1 MALALSQPVQAT
13 PSRAAF
19 AAGRKLGEL
28 DKQWLW
34 NRLQENAECPSRV
47 LCEELRQRHPGLEI
61 SPRHLNRLRV
71 PWGLNRPKGRPHKVP
86 SSDEHNGGA
95 ELIEFT
101 PQLGFVGVHLLA
113 HWLEQGQGFEPV
125 IARLEGAIEAHR
137 QAHPEDDFAL
147 LHHRS
152 ETLRRRFQAL
162 FFAPLLG
169 IERLSEFDTCEHP
182 LPTLIG
188 GGYLSSTLNQFL
200 GQLERIE
207 AGEALMP
214 ALALAAAGQFNYV
227 DGHMIAYWNRV
238 PMHKGK
244 ITMLGRIMAGSQA
257 VITHNET
264 GQAVF
269 VEYYPPD
276 IHLSQ
281 FIVAYCQQV
290 AMATGSGLFV
300 IDRAVNSVELARVFA
315 EQGLGLLSM
324 LDDNEHR
331 GRDSFEATW
340 VETLADGTQVYGG
353 PWKEPRPEDPRH
365 FAIVEPTT
373 GKALVYWAT
382 PAFKSAVATA
392 QWPQVYCERNEIQE
406 NSFKRMIEHGALNT
420 NYGRKK
426 LIGSDRHQQRKQDAL
441 AQAREA
447 TAQKRDKKAQQL
459 NAQQDKVAESV
470 AKGHGKRLEQRQRT
484 LGVLDKEVNELQRQH
499 DQLTAQAEALGPPGQ
514 RADRDFRKQ
523 TIMTFRTLLLENALA
538 AFLAALCA
546 ILPNKVSLESLLGL
560 LFERSGARVET
571 PTELVYW
578 MSTAGLSLP
587 KRRLLE
593 EIVEGLGGMG
603 LNHHGKPI
611 RVCLRDRPP

>member
-1 MALALSQPVQAT
+1 MPLALSQPAQVVA
-13 PSRAAF
+13 PRPAF
-19 AAGRKLGEL
+19 ETGRKLGEL

-34 NRLQENAECPSRV
+34 NRLHANAACPSRV
-47 LCEELRQRHPGLEI
+47 LCEELRQRHPPLEI

-71 PWGLNRPKGRPHKVP
+71 QWGLNRPKGRPRKAP
-86 SSDEHNGGA
+86 SGGEHNGGA

-113 HWLEQGQGFEPV
+113 HWLEQEQAFEPV
-125 IARLEGAIEAHR
+125 IARLEEAIEGHR

-147 LHHRS
+147 LHHRP

-169 IERLSEFDTCEHP
+169 IERLSEFDTREHP

-214 ALALAAAGQFNYV
+214 ALVVATAGQFNYV

-276 IHLSQ
+276 IPLSQ
-281 FIVAYCQQV
+281 FIVAYCQRV
-290 AMATGSGLFV
+290 AMTTGSSLFV

-324 LDDNEHR
+324 LDDNQHR

-340 VETLADGTQVYGG
+340 VETLADGTQVYSG
-353 PWKEPRPEDPRH
+353 PWKEPHPDDPRH
-365 FAIVEPTT
+365 FVIVDAPGDKT
-373 GKALVYWAT
+373 LVYWAT
-382 PAFKSAVATA
+382 PAFKSVVATN
-392 QWPQVYCERNEIQE
+392 QWPPVYRERNEIQE
-406 NSFKRMIEHGALNT
+406 NSFKRMIEHGALNI

-426 LIGSDRHQQRKQDAL
+426 LIGPDRHQQRQQEAL
-441 AQAREA
+441 DQARQA
-447 TAQKRDKKAQQL
+447 TAQKLDKKAEQL

-470 AKGHGKRLEQRQRT
+470 TNGHGKRLVQRQQR
-484 LGVLDKEVNELQRQH
+484 LGVLEQETNELQCQH
-499 DQLTAQAEALGPPGQ
+499 DKLTAQAEALGPPGQ

-523 TIMTFRTLLLENALA
+523 TIMTFRTLLLANALG
-538 AFLAALCA
+538 AFLAALGA
-546 ILPNKVSLESLLGL
+546 ILPGPVSLEALLGL
-560 LFERSGARVET
+560 LFERSGARFET
-571 PTELVYW
+571 STELVYW
-578 MSTAGLSLP
+578 VNTAGLSLP

-593 EIVEGLGGMG
+593 QIVEGLGRMG
-603 LNHHGKPI
+603 LTHHGKPI
-611 RVCLRDRPP
+611 RVCLKDRPP